1 MAPVMAFMA
10 VKMFWKMHLA
20 KVFLSSS
27 EKPRP
32 WMILICRR
40 KVVLPLSPV
49 PDGSHGEIK
58 LTSGTFRVVD
68 HQSLWR
74 VKLEGH

>member
-20 KVFLSSS
+20 KAFLSSS

-40 KVVLPLSPV
+40 KVVFPLSPV

-58 LTSGTFRVVD
+58 ITNDTFRG
-68 HQSLWR
+68 SGL
-74 VKLEGH
+74 